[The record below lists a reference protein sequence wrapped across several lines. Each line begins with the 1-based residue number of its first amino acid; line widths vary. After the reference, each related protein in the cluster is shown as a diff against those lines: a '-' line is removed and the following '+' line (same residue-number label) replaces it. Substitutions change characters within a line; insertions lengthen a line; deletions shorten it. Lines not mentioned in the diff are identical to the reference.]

1 MTRRPAE
8 DDRKVLAD
16 FRLFRG
22 VPDAH
27 VARVMRGARVRQ
39 LAPREVY
46 LKYGGRI
53 AAMPFLLA
61 GTVELSMKRGSVKRI
76 FRIVSAGDSFCEAMV
91 VARARSPFDVVALE
105 SSEVLAVPVERIEEL
120 ADRDKTFARALR
132 ELLAE
137 RAIAALGD
145 LDTGTLLSRE
155 RLASYLASLAEKTGD
170 GTWHAALPV
179 TKTVLAARLGM
190 KKETLSRVF
199 RSLVDEG
206 TITVA
211 GRDVCIRDR
220 ARLVAK
226 PE

>member
-1 MTRRPAE
+1 
-8 DDRKVLAD
+8 
-16 FRLFRG
+16 
-22 VPDAH
+22 
-27 VARVMRGARVRQ
+27 
-39 LAPREVY
+39 
-46 LKYGGRI
+46 
-53 AAMPFLLA
+53 
-61 GTVELSMKRGSVKRI
+61 
-76 FRIVSAGDSFCEAMV
+76 MV

-105 SSEVLAVPVERIEEL
+105 NSEVLAVPVERIEEL
-120 ADRDKTFARALR
+120 ADRDKSFARALR
-132 ELLAE
+132 QLLAE

-155 RLASYLASLAEKTGD
+155 RLASYLASLAEKTSD